1 MEARCRRIRWRNVND
16 GHPILQSRSVEKLFQ
31 ETGAMMNL
39 IKRLRRLSLLPV
51 MIPAVFV
58 AVTGCGGTS
67 DAKTTSGSTKVSMA
81 ISGATSTI
89 SYLPTVLAKDLGY
102 FKAEGLDVGFE
113 EVNGGSAA
121 ATALVSG
128 SVDVVT
134 GNYMHTIQLQAKNQ
148 ELTAFMDLFDSPS
161 MVLAVSPKS
170 SKVIKSIVDLRGAKV
185 GVSSPGGS
193 TDLLLKYLLNEAG
206 VPPASVPVVS
216 IGMGSAAVTA
226 MERGQVDAAVMLDP
240 ALTILQ
246 KRLSSTSLPIL
257 VDLRQRSD
265 VEKIFKVASVPT
277 VVLYTTPEWL
287 NKNAETA
294 KKIARAET
302 RALEWIASHSVEEIV
317 KAVPASF
324 AGGEP
329 DAYLEALTQAK
340 SGYAT
345 DPKITADGAE
355 TVLKMLQVG
364 LPAIAK
370 ANIQLE
376 KTFTVKYLP

>member
-1 MEARCRRIRWRNVND
+1 
-16 GHPILQSRSVEKLFQ
+16 
-31 ETGAMMNL
+31 MNL
-39 IKRLRRLSLLPV
+39 DKRLRRLSLLSV
-51 MIPAVFV
+51 LLPAVLV
-58 AVTGCGGTS
+58 AAAGCGGTS
-67 DAKTTSGSTKVSMA
+67 SAAKTTSGQTKVSMA

-102 FKAEGLDVGFE
+102 FKAEGLDVGFQ

-134 GNYMHTIQLQAKNQ
+134 GNYMHTIQLQAKGQ
-148 ELTAFMDLFDSPS
+148 SLTAFMDLFDSPS

-170 SKVIKSIVDLRGAKV
+170 SKAIKSIVDLKGAKV

-206 VPPASVPVVS
+206 VPTDSVPVVS
-216 IGMGSAAVTA
+216 IGMGSTAVTA

-246 KRLSSTSLPIL
+246 KRVSPSPLSIL

-287 NKNAETA
+287 SKNAETA
-294 KKIARAET
+294 KEISRAET

-317 KAVPASF
+317 KAVPANF

-329 DAYLEALTQAK
+329 DAYLEALKQAK

-345 DPKITADGAE
+345 DPKITAPGAE

>member
-1 MEARCRRIRWRNVND
+1 MHLN
-16 GHPILQSRSVEKLFQ
+16 
-31 ETGAMMNL
+31 
-39 IKRLRRLSLLPV
+39 KRLRRLSLLPV
-51 MIPAVFV
+51 ILSAVLV
-58 AVTGCGGTS
+58 AVAGCGGTN
-67 DAKTTSGSTKVSMA
+67 AGKTTSGPTKVSMA

-89 SYLPTVLAKDLGY
+89 SYLPTILAKDLGY

-113 EVNGGSAA
+113 ELQGGSAA

-134 GNYMHTIQLQAKNQ
+134 GNYMHTIQLQAKGQ
-148 ELTAFMDLFDSPS
+148 HLTAFMDLFDSPS

-170 SKVIKSIVDLRGAKV
+170 SKTIKSIADLKGAKV

-193 TDLLLKYLLNEAG
+193 TDLLLKYLLSEAKI
-206 VPPASVPVVS
+206 PTASVPVVTL
-216 IGMGSAAVTA
+216 GMGSTAVTA

-246 KRLSSTSLPIL
+246 KRVSPSPLPIL

-287 NKNAETA
+287 NENVETA
-294 KKIARAET
+294 KKISRAEK

-317 KAVPASF
+317 KAVPAKF

-329 DAYLEALTQAK
+329 DAYLEAMKQAK
-340 SGYAT
+340 SGYAS
-345 DPKITADGAE
+345 DPKITAAGAE
-355 TVLKMLQVG
+355 TVLKMLKVG
-364 LPAIAK
+364 LPEIAK